1 MCLGHLCILSLRIC
15 DWMGISYNEMVARF
29 KVSEADHLNHP
40 LFLEL
45 ITTVKILFCVDFSQ
59 LATVK
64 VVYFDRFKFISF
76 VRYRANKIWNELL
89 ILL

>member
-1 MCLGHLCILSLRIC
+1 MCLGHLCILSFRV
-15 DWMGISYNEMVARF
+15 GNRVAISHNEMIARSE
-29 KVSEADHLNHP
+29 VSEADHLNHP

-76 VRYRANKIWNELL
+76 VPYRANKLWNELL

>member
-1 MCLGHLCILSLRIC
+1 MCLGHLCILSLGVGN
-15 DWMGISYNEMVARF
+15 WVGISHNEMVARF
-29 KVSEADHLNHP
+29 KVSETDHLNHA

-45 ITTVKILFCVDFSQ
+45 ITTVKILFRIYFSQ
-59 LATVK
+59 LSTIK
-64 VVYFDRFKFISF
+64 VVYFDRFHFISF